1 MHCGQMKEWEMQV
14 RYRVLLSGKLA
25 PGTLTFMAKAPTSG
39 AAGPPGTQ
47 GSKEQLSPCCK
58 LGGSQAPGSS
68 LPEAHSHPSV
78 ATCYVCYA
86 VKAG

>member
-1 MHCGQMKEWEMQV
+1 MEV
-14 RYRVLLSGKLA
+14 RYGVLLSGKLA
-25 PGTLTFMAKAPTSG
+25 PGTLTAPTSG

-47 GSKEQLSPCCK
+47 GSEEQLSPCCK

-68 LPEAHSHPSV
+68 LPEVHSHPSM
-78 ATCYVCYA
+78 ATCYVCYS